1 MTDHLFCFDE
11 NLPEKRST
19 RFGLEDVG
27 AKINTAVSWP
37 FEPNFCNTAK
47 RNVITKSKSHYS
59 LYTIKLTKVIK
70 SKFFKTDCGKSS
82 VDLL

>member
-1 MTDHLFCFDE
+1 MTDQLFCFDE

-27 AKINTAVSWP
+27 AKINMPVSWP

-47 RNVITKSKSHYS
+47 RNVITKSESQYS
-59 LYTIKLTKVIK
+59 LYIIKLTKVIK
-70 SKFFKTDCGKSS
+70 SKFSKTDCGKATA
-82 VDLL
+82 DLL

>member
-11 NLPEKRST
+11 NLPEKCST

-27 AKINTAVSWP
+27 AKTNMPVSWP
-37 FEPNFCNTAK
+37 FEPNFCHTAK
-47 RNVITKSKSHYS
+47 RNVITKSKSQYS
-59 LYTIKLTKVIK
+59 LYVIKLTKVIK
-70 SKFFKTDCGKSS
+70 LKFFKTDCGKAT